1 MDIRT
6 ELDQLIRDIPDF
18 PRKGIVFKDITPVLS
33 NSEMCLAVVAEI
45 KNHFASVKVDAIA
58 AIEARGFI
66 MGGMIAHEMNIPF
79 IPVRKAGKLPYEKIE
94 QKYDLEYGTAIV
106 EMHKDA
112 IEKGWNV
119 LIHDDLLATG
129 GTAEAAGKMIQ
140 RLGGKVAGFSFMV
153 NLSFLLG
160 EDRLRKAF
168 GTDTHYLISY

>member
-18 PRKGIVFKDITPVLS
+18 PKKGIIFKDITPVLA
-33 NSEMCLAVVAEI
+33 NSEMCLTAVTEI
-45 KNHFASVKVDAIA
+45 KNHFTSLKIDAIA

-66 MGGMIAHEMNIPF
+66 IGGMIAHEMKIPF

-94 QKYDLEYGTAIV
+94 QAYDLEYGTATI
-106 EMHKDA
+106 EMHKDS
-112 IEKGWNV
+112 IQKGWNV

-140 RLGGKVAGFSFMV
+140 QLGGNVTGFSFLV
-153 NLSFLLG
+153 NLVFLQGQNRLKKSF
-160 EDRLRKAF
+160 EIDP
-168 GTDTHYLISY
+168 HYLISY